1 MPAKIPTSIKQQV
14 INQWL
19 LGMSRD
25 QIAKYNDI
33 GAGTVSSIIKDI
45 KQKDIP
51 DVDLLREVAILLK
64 KEELDLDVFAC
75 SIRIKKKMDEMGIN
89 EDHTESLIE
98 KINIH
103 CFKRGLTAEEFFN
116 NVDKVC
122 ALSENLGMPVDQLP
136 NYIIRQQ
143 LELQKVEEETE
154 DAKLKQRQVLQNYD
168 VTMDILEKYKRDKPL
183 IDHNKKLEKKLEEAV
198 EENNYLAEEL
208 ASKESEIENLESRPS
223 SSEYESSSPE

>member
-1 MPAKIPTSIKQQV
+1 MPAKIPNSIKQQV

-33 GAGTVSSIIKDI
+33 GAGTVSSTIKDI

-89 EDHTESLIE
+89 EDHTESIIE

-122 ALSENLGMPVDQLP
+122 ALSENLEMALDELT
-136 NYIIRQQ
+136 NHIIRQQ

-208 ASKESEIENLESRPS
+208 ASKESEIKILESRPS

>member
-1 MPAKIPTSIKQQV
+1 MPAKIPNSIKQQV

-19 LGMSRD
+19 LGMPRD

-33 GAGTVSSIIKDI
+33 GAGTVSSTIKDI

-64 KEELDLDVFAC
+64 KKELDLDVFAC

-103 CFKRGLTAEEFFN
+103 CFKRGLTVEKFFN

-183 IDHNKKLEKKLEEAV
+183 IDHNKKLEKKLEEA
-198 EENNYLAEEL
+198 
-208 ASKESEIENLESRPS
+208 
-223 SSEYESSSPE
+223 

>member
-1 MPAKIPTSIKQQV
+1 MEAKIPKSIREQV
-14 INQWL
+14 IRQWL
-19 LGMSRD
+19 QGMSRD

-208 ASKESEIENLESRPS
+208 ASKESEIKILESKPCS
-223 SSEYESSSPE
+223 CEYESINHE

>member
-1 MPAKIPTSIKQQV
+1 
-14 INQWL
+14 
-19 LGMSRD
+19 MS
-25 QIAKYNDI
+25 
-33 GAGTVSSIIKDI
+33 
-45 KQKDIP
+45 
-51 DVDLLREVAILLK
+51 
-64 KEELDLDVFAC
+64 
-75 SIRIKKKMDEMGIN
+75 
-89 EDHTESLIE
+89 
-98 KINIH
+98 
-103 CFKRGLTAEEFFN
+103 
-116 NVDKVC
+116 

-208 ASKESEIENLESRPS
+208 ASKESEIKILESKPCS
-223 SSEYESSSPE
+223 CEYESINHE

>member
-33 GAGTVSSIIKDI
+33 GAGTVSSTIKYI

-89 EDHTESLIE
+89 EDHTESIIE

-154 DAKLKQRQVLQNYD
+154 DAKLKQRQVLQRYN
-168 VTMDILEKYKRDKPL
+168 VTM
-183 IDHNKKLEKKLEEAV
+183 
-198 EENNYLAEEL
+198 
-208 ASKESEIENLESRPS
+208 
-223 SSEYESSSPE
+223 

>member
-1 MPAKIPTSIKQQV
+1 
-14 INQWL
+14 
-19 LGMSRD
+19 
-25 QIAKYNDI
+25 
-33 GAGTVSSIIKDI
+33 
-45 KQKDIP
+45 
-51 DVDLLREVAILLK
+51 
-64 KEELDLDVFAC
+64 
-75 SIRIKKKMDEMGIN
+75 MDEMGIN
-89 EDHTESLIE
+89 EDHTESIIE

-103 CFKRGLTAEEFFN
+103 WFKRGLTAEDFFN

-183 IDHNKKLEKKLEEAV
+183 IDHNKKLEK
-198 EENNYLAEEL
+198 N
-208 ASKESEIENLESRPS
+208 
-223 SSEYESSSPE
+223 